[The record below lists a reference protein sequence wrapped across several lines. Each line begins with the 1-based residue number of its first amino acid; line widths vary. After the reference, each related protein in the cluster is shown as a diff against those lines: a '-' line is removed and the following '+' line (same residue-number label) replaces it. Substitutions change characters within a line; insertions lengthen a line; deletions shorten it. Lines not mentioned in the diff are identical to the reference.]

1 MSEQPS
7 HSIEPVIHGTSQ
19 ALREALAEAHARAP
33 GLAPVLI
40 LAEQGLEV
48 PELAA
53 LIHAAS
59 GRAGPF
65 VRLYAPELIS
75 HYDRVDILPTLRDV
89 IARAHGGTLLIEE
102 VYELPLYGQAII
114 EYLLNQ
120 QVRSPASANVR
131 LLVSTSMDL
140 AEQVA
145 EGEFR
150 SGLLQR
156 LMFGSVALPPLC
168 ERGLDVGLL
177 AERILR
183 EHPYL
188 TSRTVTGLEPA
199 AVATLIDH
207 DWPDNLPEL
216 EAVIVRATLYA
227 SGERLDDVDIER
239 AFAGIAC
246 AFSCLGPD
254 TEGYVRSRP
263 AVPGLDEPAEQGDAS
278 ERESIPATS
287 RRPIPAYAVA
297 DQNVIDRAFGPLS
310 AVELSPEHI
319 KAQLTMV
326 VEHGFRR
333 LLYRIDGDGPVNL
346 EQARKELHLP
356 KRHARRLLAVL
367 VEDGMLAVSGVKGQE
382 TWSRPMEA

>member
-1 MSEQPS
+1 MR
-7 HSIEPVIHGTSQ
+7 V
-19 ALREALAEAHARAP
+19 
-33 GLAPVLI
+33 
-40 LAEQGLEV
+40 
-48 PELAA
+48 
-53 LIHAAS
+53 
-59 GRAGPF
+59 
-65 VRLYAPELIS
+65 YAPELTS
-75 HYDRVDILPTLRDV
+75 HHERAGILPELRDA
-89 IARAHGGTLLIEE
+89 IARAQGGTLLVEE
-102 VYELPLYGQAII
+102 VYELPLVEQAIV
-114 EYLLNQ
+114 EDLLNQ
-120 QVRSPASANVR
+120 QVRGQASADVR
-131 LLVSTSMDL
+131 LLVSTSLDL
-140 AEQVA
+140 AELAA

-156 LMFGSVALPPLC
+156 LMFGSVALPPLR

-177 AERILR
+177 AERVLR
-183 EHPYL
+183 EHPYP
-188 TSRTVTGLEPA
+188 TSRAVAGLEAA

-216 EAVIVRATLYA
+216 EAVIVRAALHA

-263 AVPGLDEPAEQGDAS
+263 VVPGFNEPDDDGDADQA
-278 ERESIPATS
+278 EMPGIATS
-287 RRPIPAYAVA
+287 RRPIPAYDLAE
-297 DQNVIDRAFGPLS
+297 QNVIDRAFGPLS

-346 EQARKELHLP
+346 EQARAELHLP

-367 VEDGMLAVSGVKGQE
+367 VEDGMLAVSGAKGHE